1 MKDTYK
7 FIIFVFLGTLCLM
20 ADAFYNGFPLV
31 YSDTSTYIASG
42 FELETPF
49 DRPITYG
56 LFLRIFSLNGLSLW
70 FVIFFQAIILS
81 YLIFLLVRLVTDD
94 KSFLK
99 FGLLT
104 IILLSLFTGVSW
116 IVSQIM
122 PDIFTS
128 IALLSATLILLGTFK
143 RGTLILFYVLFF
155 ISVAMHMSHILMFA
169 LMLIIIFCLRKFILP
184 KQSYPKRNSK
194 IITLFLLTIASVI
207 TMGSAISKSKHVFI
221 MGAMVEHGIVKS
233 YLDDYCDTKQYNLCD
248 YKDSLPDRAYKFIWD
263 EKSPFYKIGGWKKT
277 KNEFNEIIYGT
288 LTQPKYIVM
297 HIKESFKAT
306 LRQLTLFSIG
316 DGNGSFLEG
325 TLMYERVSKYFP
337 HDLTTYSSSKQNQSR
352 LDFINFFNYLFQIT
366 LALSLL
372 PTIYLLLTKIV
383 TITDRQIKI
392 ITLMFLI
399 GIILNAWDCGTFANA
414 IDRLGCK
421 MVWLIPFATTFLLL
435 KILHNR
441 QTKENIIN
449 GQHE

>member
-1 MKDTYK
+1 MKDILK

-20 ADAFYNGFPLV
+20 ADAFYNGFPIV

-56 LFLRIFSLNGLSLW
+56 LFLRLFSLNGLSLW
-70 FVIFFQAIILS
+70 FVIFFQGLILS
-81 YLIFLLVRLVTDD
+81 YLIFLLVRLVTDG

-116 IVSQIM
+116 TVSQIM

-128 IALLSATLILLGTFK
+128 IALLCATLLLLGTFK
-143 RGTLILFYVLFF
+143 RSTLILLYVLFF
-155 ISVAMHMSHILMFA
+155 ISVGMHLSHILLFA
-169 LMLIIIFCLRKFILP
+169 LMLIIIFGLRNFILP
-184 KQSYPKRNSK
+184 KQDYPKRNFK
-194 IITLFLLTIASVI
+194 IITLFLLTIASVV
-207 TMGSAISKSKHVFI
+207 TMGSAISKSKHVFF
-221 MGAMVEHGIVKS
+221 MGAMVEHGIVKN
-233 YLDDYCDTKQYNLCD
+233 YLNDYCDTKQFKLCT
-248 YKDSLPDRAYKFIWD
+248 YKDSLPDRAYKFVWD
-263 EKSPFYKIGGWKKT
+263 KKSPFYKIGGWKET
-277 KNEFNEIIYGT
+277 KNEFNKIIYGT
-288 LTQPKYIVM
+288 LTEPKYIVM

-316 DGNGSFLEG
+316 DGNGSFLEE
-325 TLMYERVSKYFP
+325 TLLYERVSKYFS

-352 LDFINFFNYLFQIT
+352 LDSLNFFNSLFQIT
-366 LALSLL
+366 IVLC
-372 PTIYLLLTKIV
+372 LLLIIFLLIKFSTALN
-383 TITDRQIKI
+383 RHIKI
-392 ITLMFLI
+392 ISILFFI

-421 MVWLIPFATTFLLL
+421 MIWLLPFTTIILLL
-435 KILHNR
+435 KILLNR
-441 QTKENIIN
+441 RTQKNII
-449 GQHE
+449 GSQEHG

>member
-7 FIIFVFLGTLCLM
+7 FIIFVFLGTFCLI
-20 ADAFYNGFPLV
+20 ADAFYNGFPIV

-42 FELETPF
+42 LEFETPF

-56 LFLRIFSLNGLSLW
+56 LFLRLFSLNGLSLW
-70 FVIFFQAIILS
+70 FAIFFQGLILS
-81 YLIFLLVRLVTDD
+81 YLIFLVVRLVTDD

-116 IVSQIM
+116 TVSQVM

-128 IALLSATLILLGTFK
+128 IALLCMTLILLGTFK
-143 RGTLILFYVLFF
+143 RKTMILLYVIFF
-155 ISVAMHMSHILMFA
+155 ISVAMHMSHILLFS
-169 LMLIIIFCLRKFILP
+169 LILITIFCLRKFILP
-184 KQSYPKRNSK
+184 KRNFQ
-194 IITLFLLTIASVI
+194 IITLLILTVASII
-207 TMGSAISKSKHVFI
+207 TMGSAISKSKHVFF
-221 MGAMVEHGIVKS
+221 MGAMVEHGIVKN
-233 YLDDYCDTKQYNLCD
+233 YLNDHCDTKQYKLCA

-263 EKSPFYKIGGWKKT
+263 EKSLFYKIGGWKET
-277 KNEFNEIIYGT
+277 KNEFTEIIYGT

-306 LRQLTLFSIG
+306 LQQLTLFSVG

-325 TLMYERVSKYFP
+325 SLLHERVSKYFP
-337 HDLTTYSSSKQNQSR
+337 HDLTAYTSSKQNQSQ
-352 LDFINFFNYLFQIT
+352 LSFVNFFNSLFPIIVV
-366 LALSLL
+366 LSLL
-372 PTIYLLLTKIV
+372 LIIFLLTKFA
-383 TITDRQIKI
+383 TSSARHIKI
-392 ITLMFLI
+392 IAIMFFI

-421 MVWLIPFATTFLLL
+421 MIWLIPFTTTILFW
-435 KILHNR
+435 KILLDRKTN
-441 QTKENIIN
+441 ENIK
-449 GQHE
+449 

>member
-20 ADAFYNGFPLV
+20 ADASYNGFPIV

-42 FELETPF
+42 LELETPF

-56 LFLRIFSLNGLSLW
+56 LFLRLFSFNGLSLW
-70 FVIFFQAIILS
+70 FVIFFQGLIVS

-116 IVSQIM
+116 TVSQIM

-128 IALLSATLILLGTFK
+128 IALLCATLILLGTFK
-143 RGTLILFYVLFF
+143 RSTLILLYILFF

-169 LMLIIIFCLRKFILP
+169 IMLIIIFGLRKFILP
-184 KQSYPKRNSK
+184 KQSYLKRNLK
-194 IITLFLLTIASVI
+194 ITTLFLLTIASVV
-207 TMGSAISKSKHVFI
+207 TMGSAISKSKHVFF
-221 MGAMVEHGIVKS
+221 MGAMVEHGIVKN
-233 YLDDYCDTKQYNLCD
+233 YLNDYCDTKDYKLCA

-263 EKSPFYKIGGWKKT
+263 EKSPFCKIGGWKET

-288 LTQPKYIVM
+288 LTQPKYIAM
-297 HIKESFKAT
+297 HVKESFKAT
-306 LRQLTLFSIG
+306 LQQLTLFSIG
-316 DGNGSFLEG
+316 DGNGSFIEG
-325 TLMYERVSKYFP
+325 TLLHERVSKYFS
-337 HDLTTYSSSKQNQSR
+337 HDLTSYASSKQNQSR
-352 LDFINFFNYLFQIT
+352 LDFLNFFNFLFQIIT
-366 LALSLL
+366 VLSL
-372 PTIYLLLTKIV
+372 IIIIFLLTKFA
-383 TITDRQIKI
+383 TSLDRHIKI
-392 ITLMFLI
+392 IAILFFI

-421 MVWLIPFATTFLLL
+421 MIWLIPFTTTILLL

-441 QTKENIIN
+441 QTK
-449 GQHE
+449 GKHT